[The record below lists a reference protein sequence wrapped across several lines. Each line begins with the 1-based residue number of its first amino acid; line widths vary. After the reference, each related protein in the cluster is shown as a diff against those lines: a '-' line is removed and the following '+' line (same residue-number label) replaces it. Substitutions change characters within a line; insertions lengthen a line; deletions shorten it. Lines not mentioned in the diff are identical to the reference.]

1 MTVTD
6 RLQLRAL
13 YPPPNAQAGLK
24 VLAVVRE
31 SRSPGSTKCVLTTS
45 RAIAV
50 RKPILQQ
57 RAAQSVEHG
66 RDSNYRQETVR
77 KLAPQAG

>member
-31 SRSPGSTKCVLTTS
+31 GDHIPVYPKRP
-45 RAIAV
+45 
-50 RKPILQQ
+50 
-57 RAAQSVEHG
+57 
-66 RDSNYRQETVR
+66 
-77 KLAPQAG
+77 

>member
-6 RLQLRAL
+6 RLPLRAL

-31 SRSPGSTKCVLTTS
+31 SRSPGSTKRVLTTS
-45 RAIAV
+45 QAIAA
-50 RKPILQQ
+50 RKPLLQQ
-57 RAAQSVEHG
+57 RAAS
-66 RDSNYRQETVR
+66 
-77 KLAPQAG
+77 P